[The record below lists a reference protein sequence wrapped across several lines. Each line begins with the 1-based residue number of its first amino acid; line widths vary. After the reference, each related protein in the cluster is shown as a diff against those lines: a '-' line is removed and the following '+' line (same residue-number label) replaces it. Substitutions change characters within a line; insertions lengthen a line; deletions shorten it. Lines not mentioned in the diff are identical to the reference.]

1 MDVFDNSVIEVL
13 ENTAEQ
19 LMKESVELREK
30 DQLYSYGK
38 FMFSE
43 AARKAANI
51 LREAYGEGNG
61 MDKKCFCELE
71 WNEDDWEVNPDKY
84 EREIFM
90 GPGDLRFVTEPP
102 YDDNYIHIAYY
113 IDDVGFIIN
122 YGNEYGGVSLAP
134 KYCPLCGRKL
144 RKEQSLYVGT
154 NFIYKGDYIGLADFS
169 GAEQKAAATIL
180 KKAYQEEE

>member
-19 LMKESVELREK
+19 LMKQSVELREK

-51 LREAYGEGNG
+51 LKEAYGEGNG
-61 MDKKCFCELE
+61 MDKKCLCELE

-84 EREIFM
+84 ERDIFT
-90 GPGDLRFVTEPP
+90 GSEELEFETEPP
-102 YDDNYIHIAYY
+102 YDLNITYD
-113 IDDVGFIIN
+113 IDEVGFRIRFD
-122 YGNEYGGVSLAP
+122 NEYGSITLCP

-144 RKEQSLYVGT
+144 RKEQSLYVGK
-154 NFIYKGDYIGLADFS
+154 NLIYKGDYIDLTGR
-169 GAEQKAAATIL
+169 
-180 KKAYQEEE
+180 

>member
-19 LMKESVELREK
+19 LMKQSVELREK

-51 LREAYGEGNG
+51 L
-61 MDKKCFCELE
+61 K
-71 WNEDDWEVNPDKY
+71 EVNGK
-84 EREIFM
+84 ENRSCLCEK
-90 GPGDLRFVTEPP
+90 EPE
-102 YDDNYIHIAYY
+102 Y
-113 IDDVGFIIN
+113 DDVGDWDGEKNRIDVFHDLTDL
-122 YGNEYGGVSLAP
+122 GGISYETLVDYNVDERGLSIGIYTDLGYYIYP

-144 RKEQSLYVGT
+144 REKQLV
-154 NFIYKGDYIGLADFS
+154 FRGDMEI
-169 GAEQKAAATIL
+169 
-180 KKAYQEEE
+180 